1 MISKTPEQM
10 LDTVSAA
17 RVPADLFGVVGGPAH
32 TAKRIFRVY
41 AARLH
46 PDRAAAAG
54 LDPTAA
60 AVAFDR
66 LNSLYQQ
73 WTAGGKPTTGAG
85 STTGAGFTIAGR
97 NGTYTA
103 AGRPASGTVSAVYA
117 GADADGSPV
126 AVKVPRRPASSRFN
140 KGERVA
146 LRAVAKL
153 VAGPG
158 NAWLAPYFPALV
170 DTATVVDDA
179 GDERAVNIL
188 DALGTR
194 EGFVDLATVA
204 GALPGGL
211 DGRDWAWIH
220 RRLLRAVA
228 GAHLAGVVHGA
239 IVAENVLIH
248 PEGHGVVLAGWSL
261 ATTPGRP
268 LPGRIAGRADA
279 YPPDIAEP
287 ASPALDVYM
296 VHALMR
302 SMLAPGERR
311 QLAFAR
317 GCMQSAPGMRP
328 TAASLLAEY
337 DELLEDAYGRR
348 RFRPFRYT
356 VAPTR

>member
-1 MISKTPEQM
+1 M
-10 LDTVSAA
+10 LDTVRAA
-17 RVPADLFGVVGGPAH
+17 RVPADLFGAVGGPAH
-32 TAKRIFRVY
+32 TAKRVFRVY

-60 AVAFDR
+60 AAAFDH

-73 WTAGGKPTTGAG
+73 WTAGN
-85 STTGAGFTIAGR
+85 STTAAEFTIVGR
-97 NGTYTA
+97 NGTYSA
-103 AGRPASGTVSAVYA
+103 AGRPAAGTVSAVYA
-117 GADADGSPV
+117 GTAADGSPV
-126 AVKVPRRPASSRFN
+126 AVKIPRKPASSRFI
-140 KGERVA
+140 KGERAA
-146 LRAVAKL
+146 LRAVARL
-153 VAGPG
+153 VAESG
-158 NAWLAPYFPALV
+158 NAWLAPYFPALI
-170 DTATVVDDA
+170 DTATVTDDA
-179 GDERAVNIL
+179 GVERAVNVL
-188 DALGTR
+188 NALGVR

-204 GALPGGL
+204 DALPGGL

-248 PEGHGVVLAGWSL
+248 PAGHGVVLAGWSL

-279 YPPDIAEP
+279 YPPDVAEP
-287 ASPALDVYM
+287 ASPELDVYL
-296 VHALMR
+296 VHALMC

-337 DELLEDAYGRR
+337 DELLDDAYGRR
-348 RFRPFRYT
+348 TFRQFPYI
-356 VAPTR
+356 VAPTPRAGRSH